1 MNRKQRRASSAGP
14 AGSGSAFVQAFN
26 TGLQAHQAGDLDKA
40 IVAYRQAMRL
50 NPNVALLQNNFGV
63 ALYDQGKTDEA
74 LKHQRKAV
82 ELDPNLSIA
91 HNNLGV
97 TLNSIERHAEA
108 VECFAQ
114 AIKIEPTNAKATNN
128 LGDSLVKMSRFDEGV
143 EYLRK
148 ALAMDPNY
156 FEAYSNMG
164 VGLWGLGR
172 FDESIASFK
181 KAIEIQPN
189 LPMARKNMGIVSL
202 LRGDYAFG
210 WEQYDWRWA
219 ADKMPIPDYPASI
232 WRGQPLEGKTL
243 FVWGEQGVGDE
254 ILHVSMLA
262 DLVKHGFHVMWE
274 TDKRLVPLFQ
284 RSYPPVKVVGRGKSP
299 ADTEIGPDVVAHIP
313 SASLGRFVR
322 SKAAHFP
329 LTRRSYLV
337 ADQERSAA
345 LRAGLNLAPGEK
357 LVGIS
362 WVSKNVKFGESKTIS
377 LAAMADILRT
387 PRARFVDLQYG
398 DTSEERARVEKEF
411 GVKIAHIES
420 LDLRDDLDGVAA
432 LAAACDVVITVS
444 NTTAHIAGAL
454 GVPVW
459 ILVPAGIGKF
469 WYWGHEGESTPW
481 YPSATLIRQKS
492 QWDWAPELR
501 EVGQRL
507 ARFIAS

>member
-1 MNRKQRRASSAGP
+1 MNRKQRRANASGP
-14 AGSGSAFVQAFN
+14 TATGPAFVQAFN
-26 TGLQAHQAGDLDKA
+26 TGLEAHQAGDLDKA
-40 IVAYRQAMRL
+40 VVAYRQAMRL

-63 ALYDQGKTDEA
+63 ALYDQGKKDEA

-82 ELDPNLSIA
+82 ELDPNLGIA

-97 TLNSIERHAEA
+97 TLNAMELHEQAIES
-108 VECFAQ
+108 FAQ
-114 AIKIEPTNAKATNN
+114 AIKIEPNNAKATNN
-128 LGDSLVKMSRFDEGV
+128 LGDSLVKLSRFDEGMV
-143 EYLRK
+143 YLRK
-148 ALAMDPNY
+148 AIAMDPNY

-164 VGLWGLGR
+164 VGLWGLGQ

-181 KAIEIQPN
+181 KAIALQPN

-219 ADKMPIPDYPASI
+219 ADKMSIPDYPAAI
-232 WRGQPLEGKTL
+232 WRGQALDDKTL

-262 DLVKHGFHVMWE
+262 DLVKHGFRVLWE

-284 RSYPPVKVVGRGKSP
+284 RSYPPVKVVGRGKTP
-299 ADTEIGPDVVAHIP
+299 ADTELGPDVAAHIP

-322 SKAAHFP
+322 SDAAHFP
-329 LTRRSYLV
+329 LTRRSYLI

-345 LRAGLNLAPGEK
+345 LRASLNLAPGEK

-362 WVSKNVKFGESKTIS
+362 WVSKNLKFGDSKTIQ
-377 LAAMADILRT
+377 LAAMAGILRT
-387 PRARFVDLQYG
+387 PGVRFVDLQYG
-398 DTSEERARVEKEF
+398 DTTEERARVEKEF
-411 GVKIAHIES
+411 GVKIEHLEG
-420 LDLRDDLDGVAA
+420 LDLREDIDGVAA
-432 LAAACDVVITVS
+432 LTAACDLVITVS
-444 NTTAHIAGAL
+444 NTAAHIAGAL

-469 WYWGHEGESTPW
+469 WYWGHEGPSTPW
-481 YPSATLIRQKS
+481 YPCATLIRQKS
-492 QWDWAPELR
+492 QWDWTPELSD
-501 EVGQRL
+501 VAARL
-507 ARFIAS
+507 AAFQAS